1 MQNLEPEMITNY
13 ACVVGEGPLWH
24 PDERQLYWV
33 DIERGRMFR
42 YDPTTDTH
50 EMVYE
55 GTPIGGMTL
64 QADGSLLLFM
74 DRGAVKVW
82 RDGQLASIIDEI
94 PDEREGRFNDVIA
107 DRAGR
112 VLCGTMP
119 IGERPGRLY
128 RLDTSGDL
136 TVVLGEVGLPN
147 GMGFTPDRT
156 RMYHTD
162 TAQGRIYLSEYD
174 QQTGMLMDPRVFVQI
189 PEELGAP
196 DGMTVDAEG
205 YVWSAI
211 WGGGCLLRFA
221 PDGTETLRIPFPAH
235 NVSSVTFGGDD
246 YTDLYV
252 TTAGGEDTA
261 AHGERAGALFRLRLG
276 IQGVPECRSMIAV

>member
-1 MQNLEPEMITNY
+1 
-13 ACVVGEGPLWH
+13 
-24 PDERQLYWV
+24 
-33 DIERGRMFR
+33 
-42 YDPTTDTH
+42 
-50 EMVYE
+50 
-55 GTPIGGMTL
+55 
-64 QADGSLLLFM
+64 
-74 DRGAVKVW
+74 
-82 RDGQLASIIDEI
+82 
-94 PDEREGRFNDVIA
+94 
-107 DRAGR
+107 
-112 VLCGTMP
+112 
-119 IGERPGRLY
+119 
-128 RLDTSGDL
+128 
-136 TVVLGEVGLPN
+136 
-147 GMGFTPDRT
+147 MGFAPDRT